1 MKEMNIINIDINLI
15 DPNPD
20 NAEIFNM
27 DSIQFLA
34 KGIEEEGFYGSIEVF
49 QKPDGRYEISSG
61 HRRYEAMKLLK
72 RDKIPCTVIH
82 SVDNVAKAKRLLS
95 SNLKNR
101 ILKPMDFARAIR
113 YYKDN
118 VIKPQGI
125 KAKNEVMCV
134 EYFNMSISS
143 IKRYEALLK
152 LIPELQKL
160 TDEPEFPYSAFSP
173 AATLSEVQQREL
185 YHKILSYIEESDTK
199 NISGLR
205 IVQMIDSIK
214 IRDNYKKQENGITK
228 KTAEVTSEK
237 DEKIV
242 FIEKQEND
250 LLSNDTTLLGNNLLI
265 DIGNSEAPQIID
277 NIEYLDRMLE
287 VYTEQINTL
296 LLDNYQIK
304 DKKEVAKNIDR
315 LKISIHKLE
324 NLIKK

>member
-1 MKEMNIINIDINLI
+1 MNEMKIQMIDINLI

-20 NAEIFNM
+20 NSEIFRM
-27 DSIQFLA
+27 DAIEFLA
-34 KGIEEEGFYGSIEVF
+34 KGIQEEGFYGSIDVF

-72 RDKIPCTVIH
+72 REHIPCTVIH
-82 SVDNVAKAKRLLS
+82 SVDHVAKAKRLLS

-173 AATLSEVQQREL
+173 AATLTEIQQREL
-185 YHKILSYIEESDTK
+185 YQKILSYIEESETK

-205 IVQMIDSIK
+205 ITQMIDSIK
-214 IRDNYKKQENGITK
+214 IRDHYKKQENGIPKKPTK
-228 KTAEVTSEK
+228 ENMEK
-237 DEKIV
+237 EEQIV
-242 FIEKQEND
+242 FIEKQEKD
-250 LLSNDTTLLGNNLLI
+250 LLSHDSSLFRNDFLI
-265 DIGNSEAPQIID
+265 DTESSTPSPILET
-277 NIEYLDRMLE
+277 IEYLDRMLE

-296 LLDNYQIK
+296 LQNNYQIK
-304 DKKEVAKNIDR
+304 DKKEVAKNINR
-315 LKISIHKLE
+315 LRSSIQELE
-324 NLIKK
+324 KRMKK